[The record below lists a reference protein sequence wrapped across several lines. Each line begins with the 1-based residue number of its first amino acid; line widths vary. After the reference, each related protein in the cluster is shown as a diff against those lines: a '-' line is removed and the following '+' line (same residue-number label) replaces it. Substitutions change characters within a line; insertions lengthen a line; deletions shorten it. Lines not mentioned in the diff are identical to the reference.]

1 MNEPDTATILHSDAL
16 STVNNGVSSNGCGHP
31 GEPKKQTTYFTRP
44 PVNVRCSL
52 ITVEPVAFFAMFSL
66 AMQGPLSTQYLWDRI
81 SEDVGYNGS
90 KTSGCSNGSSATD
103 PLQKVAYIV
112 VITVILNKCVYLSA
126 WVPLL
131 PPSQK

>member
-1 MNEPDTATILHSDAL
+1 MSEPDTAAILDNDAL
-16 STVNNGVSSNGCGHP
+16 STITNGVSPNDCGRP
-31 GEPKKQTTYFTRP
+31 GEPKKPTTYFTRL

-52 ITVEPVAFFAMFSL
+52 ITVEPVVFFAMFSV

-103 PLQKVAYIV
+103 PLQKV
-112 VITVILNKCVYLSA
+112 
-126 WVPLL
+126 
-131 PPSQK
+131 